1 MSTTEYRYRVVDVFT
16 TRQLEGNSLA
26 VFPDATGLDTAT
38 MQRIAQELNL
48 AESVFLFPPSRDE
61 FLARLRI
68 FAPKRE
74 LAFAG
79 HPTIGA
85 AFILHDEKPGKDRF
99 VLEENVGPVPVRVE
113 SAGVPMFWLV
123 TPPIR
128 DKRTF
133 TREVCAEALGVP
145 HDDLLDLAP
154 QLLDAGNP
162 TLVVAMRNRDAVDRA
177 TLGTLALQNLR
188 GPGSELMCVLV
199 FTPTPDG
206 AYTRMFA
213 PEYGVPEDA
222 ASGSSTGPLAFYMMR
237 HGLAPH
243 TAGTRFIS
251 EQGVQMGRR
260 SILHI
265 NINGDLGCD
274 GIEIGGNVTPLADAS
289 MHLELPS

>member
-1 MSTTEYRYRVVDVFT
+1 MSAIEYRYRVVDVFT
-16 TRQLEGNSLA
+16 TRQLEGNPLA

-38 MQRIAQELNL
+38 MQRIARELNL

-61 FLARLRI
+61 FIARLRI

-85 AFILHDEKPGKDRF
+85 AFVLHDEKKLGERF
-99 VLEENVGPVPVRVE
+99 VLEENVGPVPIRVE
-113 SAGVPMFWLV
+113 AADAPMFWLL
-123 TPPIR
+123 TPPIH
-128 DKRTF
+128 DKRVF
-133 TREVCAEALGVP
+133 TREACAQALGVS
-145 HDDLLDLAP
+145 HDDLLDFAP

-162 TLVVAMRNRDAVDRA
+162 TLLVAMRNRDAVDRA
-177 TLGTLALQNLR
+177 MLDTPALQTLR
-188 GPGSELMCVLV
+188 GPGAELMCVLV

-222 ASGSSTGPLAFYMMR
+222 ASGSSTGPLALYMMR

-243 TAGTRFIS
+243 AAGTRFVS

-265 NINGDLGCD
+265 NINGDMGCD
-274 GIEIGGNVTPLADAS
+274 GIEIGGNVTPLVDAS
-289 MHLELPS
+289 MHLEILS